1 MFFYKSYPFAPKASV
16 LSAISAFG
24 TYLCV
29 IGAICMVALGVQRSF
44 LWVLAA
50 VALLAAAAALYLLVY
65 RKIVPEK
72 AKAETEKNIATKGS
86 YAAMYCHQ
94 HPEAYEQLMQANPDF
109 AQKYTK
115 NEKGRIVKKK

>member
-16 LSAISAFG
+16 LSAVSAFG

-72 AKAETEKNIATKGS
+72 AKAETETNVKTKGS
-86 YAAMYCHQ
+86 FAAMYCNQ
-94 HPEAYEQLMQANPDF
+94 HPEAYDELMRVNPDF
-109 AQKYTK
+109 AARYTR
-115 NEKGRIVKKK
+115 NEKGRVVKQK